1 MGSLFFPLTHSLRLS
16 AWWRGRRRLSVA
28 DGRPY
33 LLLLPV
39 LLALQPVEGQAADPQ
54 IVSVDTDS
62 VSAQIESL
70 DSFAA
75 EQERLRQL
83 LADKPKTYQDKVM
96 EPGTTLLGEEAEEPA
111 AESEGFRSWLLE
123 SRAGFADYSVDGQVR
138 ESASDSGIRAEYR
151 QETRDYGEFVVQADV
166 RTRNSGEPDAQVGS
180 LLAAQEKN
188 AARVTVRNYALPV
201 TATTLANTSA
211 GDIGSEVTDAFSR
224 SYRVSL
230 GSSQV
235 RGVGT
240 QVSDGDFDLRAGIGQ
255 RGELNGGPYAGFE
268 PGQGSL
274 SWLGYSQSVGDRLR
288 AGVQWNQARDIPA
301 FTGRNR
307 PSAGANVEE
316 DVDSLAVSLGYGQAL
331 ANDGDANA
339 RLTVLGSRVSSAD
352 GVSDG
357 QSTGVFVEGGF
368 QSGRYRHELG
378 AYTTGPDLRF
388 GDNALAANSR
398 SAYWRTDRSSSR
410 LTAGGGVEA
419 SEYGTADASQ
429 TSSRLGLN
437 ANARYRLDRDSS
449 VGGNASL
456 TDTQTKANGSEAA
469 SARNHA
475 RSSNLSLYYQTRLGG
490 LGSSRFSTILHRNEA
505 LVANAEAATGD
516 ELQWEQDWITGK
528 YETMRPE
535 FTTLLG
541 LAHDRSGGE
550 QRTYPTA
557 GVNTRYWLDSDWNVA
572 GNLRYSSK
580 HGNLS
585 TSQGLSGSASTEYEL
600 GSGWRTGAT
609 ASINQARVRVD
620 GYSLAEPMLNRSHD
634 KSAQL
639 YLRWEE
645 ASGTPYQLV
654 GKKNAGLAGNGSITG
669 AVFFDANR
677 DGQQQADEAAVPGVE
692 VFLDERYRTT
702 TGKDG
707 RFEFTQVTTGGHD
720 LKLNPDSVPLPWGAA
735 RKEGVSIEVPLRG
748 WAEAYIP
755 VVRTGE

>member
-1 MGSLFFPLTHSLRLS
+1 MP
-16 AWWRGRRRLSVA
+16 VA
-28 DGRPY
+28 GCRAF
-33 LLLLPV
+33 LLLP
-39 LLALQPVEGQAADPQ
+39 ALFVILPADGQTADAQ
-54 IVSVDTDS
+54 VVSVDTDS

-83 LADKPKTYQDKVM
+83 LADKPKAYQDKVM
-96 EPGTTLLGEEAEEPA
+96 EPGTTLLGEVAAEPA
-111 AESEGFRSWLLE
+111 AEPEGFRSWLLE
-123 SRAGFADYSVDGQVR
+123 SRAGFADYSADGQVR
-138 ESASDSGIRAEYR
+138 DSASDSGIRAEYR

-166 RTRNSGEPDAQVGS
+166 RARNSGEPDAHVGS
-180 LLAAQEKN
+180 LLAAKEKN

-201 TATTLANTSA
+201 TASTLANTSA

-240 QVSDGDFDLRAGIGQ
+240 QVSDGDFDLRAGTGQ

-268 PGQGSL
+268 PSQGSL
-274 SWLGYSQSVGDRLR
+274 SWLGYSQSVADKLR

-301 FTGRNR
+301 FSGRNR
-307 PSAGANVEE
+307 PSSGAKVEE
-316 DVDSLAVSLGYGQAL
+316 DVDSLAVSLGYGQPL
-331 ANDGDANA
+331 VNDGDANA
-339 RLTVLGSRVSSAD
+339 RLTLLGSRVSSAD
-352 GVSDG
+352 AVSDG
-357 QSTGVFVEGGF
+357 QSAGVFVEGGF

-388 GDNALAANSR
+388 GDNALASNSR
-398 SAYWRTDRSSSR
+398 AAYWRADRSGSR
-410 LTAGGGVEA
+410 LTVGGGVEA
-419 SEYGTADASQ
+419 GEYGTADDSQ
-429 TSSRLGLN
+429 HSTRLGVN
-437 ANARYRLDRDSS
+437 ANAQYRLDRDSS
-449 VGGNASL
+449 VGGNTSL
-456 TDTQTKANGSEAA
+456 SDTQTKASSGEAA
-469 SARNHA
+469 SAGNHA
-475 RSSNLSLYYQTRLGG
+475 RSSNLNLYYQTRVGDWG
-490 LGSSRFSTILHRNEA
+490 RSRFSTILHRNEA
-505 LVANAEAATGD
+505 LVANAQAATGD

-550 QRTYPTA
+550 TRTYPTV
-557 GVNTRYWLDSDWNVA
+557 GINSRYWLDSDWNVA

-585 TSQGLSGSASTEYEL
+585 TSQGLSGTAATEYEL
-600 GSGWRTGAT
+600 GSGWRTGAS
-609 ASINQARVRVD
+609 ASLNQATVKVE
-620 GYSLAEPMLNRSHD
+620 GYSLAEPTVNRSHD
-634 KSAQL
+634 KSGQL

-677 DGQQQADEAAVPGVE
+677 DGQQQADEATVPGVE
-692 VFLDERYRTT
+692 VFLDERYRAT

-720 LKLNPDSVPLPWGAA
+720 LKLNPDSVPLPWGSA

-755 VVRTGE
+755 VTQTGE